1 MPTIKLKT
9 EIEAPIQRVFDLA
22 RSIDLH
28 KISTASTR
36 EEAIA
41 GVTSGLISGGGTV
54 TWRAKHF
61 GVFQELTS
69 KITEFDPPRLFVD
82 EMQKGI
88 FKSLKHEHLFEV
100 ADGHTIMT
108 DTLVYVSPLGPLGQ
122 LADWLFLEKYLMQ
135 FLKDRNEVVKEY
147 AEGDGW
153 QEVLKSHL

>member
-41 GVTSGLISGGGTV
+41 GVTSGLISGGETV

-82 EMQKGI
+82 EMQKGV
-88 FKSLKHEHLFEV
+88 FKSLKHEHLFEECE
-100 ADGHTIMT
+100 GSTIMT
-108 DTLVYVSPLGPLGQ
+108 DILVYVSPLGPLGQ
-122 LADWLFLEKYLMQ
+122 LADWLLLRSYLTRFLMK
-135 FLKDRNEVVKEY
+135 RNEAVKKY
-147 AEGDGW
+147 AEGSGW
-153 QEVLKSHL
+153 KEVLKN